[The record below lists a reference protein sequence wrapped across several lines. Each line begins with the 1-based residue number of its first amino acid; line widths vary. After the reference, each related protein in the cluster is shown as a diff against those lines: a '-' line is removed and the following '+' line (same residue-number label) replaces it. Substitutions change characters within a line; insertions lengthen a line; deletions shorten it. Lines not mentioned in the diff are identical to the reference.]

1 MIGGVGVKLPHP
13 PSLFSM
19 VIIRGGKHLKLFT
32 KKLVPYFF
40 ILPTFVFLLV
50 FFYYAIYFIIT
61 SSFKEFTLG
70 YTSTFIGVNNFKQL
84 FNDIV
89 FLRSLVN
96 QAVIT
101 AAALIFN
108 ISFPLMAAEFL
119 YFLRRK
125 HIAEGIKKAF
135 VIPMLVPGLVTI
147 LIWKFMYNPNFG
159 INSIL
164 DVLGMK
170 GFQHDWL
177 NESGISLLAIIFV
190 GFPFV
195 AGFYFLVFHSAINTI
210 PKEIHESAMLDGC
223 RSTEIFWYLH
233 LPNILP
239 YINVVSILTIIN
251 SLQAYGSVLALTKG
265 GPGYD
270 SMIPALYMWKIGIG
284 DQNMGY
290 SSSMAVIL
298 FLIVMMF
305 TVISQKITKS
315 K

>member
-1 MIGGVGVKLPHP
+1 MKSFSQKL
-13 PSLFSM
+13 
-19 VIIRGGKHLKLFT
+19 I
-32 KKLVPYFF
+32 PYIF
-40 ILPTFVFLLV
+40 ILPTFAFLLV

-70 YTSTFIGVNNFKQL
+70 YASTFNGLDNYKLL
-84 FNDIV
+84 FGDIV
-89 FLRSLVN
+89 FLSSLLN
-96 QAVIT
+96 QAMIT

-108 ISFPLMAAEFL
+108 ISFPLVAAELL
-119 YFLRRK
+119 YFIRRK
-125 HIAEGIKKAF
+125 YIAEGIKRAF

-147 LIWKFMYNPNFG
+147 LIWKFLYNPNFG

-164 DVLGMK
+164 DVLGLK
-170 GFQHDWL
+170 GLQHDWL

-195 AGFYFLVFHSAINTI
+195 AGFFFLVFHTAINTI
-210 PKEIHESAMLDGC
+210 PIELNESAVLDGC
-223 RSTEIFWYLH
+223 RSIDVFRH
-233 LPNILP
+233 IHFPNVLP

-251 SLQAYGSVLALTKG
+251 SLQAYGLVLALTKG

-270 SMIPALYMWKIGIG
+270 SIIPSLYMFKIGIG

-290 SSSMAVIL
+290 ASSMAVVLFIIIL
-298 FLIVMMF
+298 TL
-305 TVISQKITKS
+305 TVVSQKLTKS